1 MIFCVPTLSVFRTSG
16 KAIPQS
22 ASLTAPFT
30 QGRLWCGAK
39 SQLAPYTERCINV
52 RFFSVQ
58 LPKKS
63 LTSMSKIYLTL
74 LQIKHVNKI

>member
-1 MIFCVPTLSVFRTSG
+1 MLWLHDSPSATAYAVPPL
-16 KAIPQS
+16 
-22 ASLTAPFT
+22 FT

-39 SQLAPYTERCINV
+39 SQLAQYTERCINV